1 LFRTSE
7 LPQLVEEIRTTG
19 KDISENRE
27 S

>member
-19 KDISENRE
+19 KDIDSTNAG
-27 S
+27 